1 MRCVIVRYRRALV
14 LSASK
19 DATTIGNSFNA
30 AEPPREAAHG
40 GVTPSNVASR
50 RGVNCTVVSH
60 RRERQRTG
68 DDYVECCF
76 TSRRY

>member
-1 MRCVIVRYRRALV
+1 MMQSSSDVVRCVVVRYRRALF

-19 DATTIGNSFNA
+19 DATTIGSPFSA

-50 RGVNCTVVSH
+50 RGVNCTVVPH

-68 DDYVECCF
+68 
-76 TSRRY
+76 